1 MDRRTIEGLEA
12 CRPGSDDLR
21 STELSDVAR
30 RVEQDPETRIA
41 YERVQA
47 WDASIGNAVEQVPV
61 PTGLAERILGRLEP
75 VSLAV
80 RPDAVVLAHRAS
92 EQLAIEQLAIEQKTS
107 RWSRPNHFGSRRR
120 WLAAGSLAA
129 AALLV
134 TAFLSTW
141 LRPDAPRP
149 LEGLA
154 DGWLQG
160 LAGSWQP
167 AEQAPRGFALPS
179 AVSSATSMGWQQVG
193 NPRGVAYK
201 LSDGKAGTATLFV
214 VRLSVAGLPI
224 APPTVP
230 QSTTGGK
237 AVAYWQSGSLVYV
250 LVIEGNERSYRNFVS
265 VSTTPLA

>member
-12 CRPGSDDLR
+12 CRPNSDDLR
-21 STELSDVAR
+21 SPELSDVAR
-30 RVEQDPETRIA
+30 CVQQDPETRIA

-47 WDASIGNAVEQVPV
+47 WDASISNALEQVPV
-61 PTGLAERILGRLEP
+61 PAGLAERILGRLEP
-75 VSLAV
+75 VSLPAQ
-80 RPDAVVLAHRAS
+80 PDAVI
-92 EQLAIEQLAIEQKTS
+92 LAISTAEQMVTERKTS
-107 RWSRPNHFGSRRR
+107 GWSRPIRFGSRRQ
-120 WLAAGSLAA
+120 WLAAGSLTA

-141 LRPDAPRP
+141 LRTDVPRP

-154 DGWLQG
+154 DGWLQR
-160 LAGSWQP
+160 LADSWQP

-179 AVSSATSMGWQQVG
+179 GVTATPMGWQQLG

-214 VRLSVAGLPI
+214 VRLSVTGLPI

>member
-12 CRPGSDDLR
+12 CRPDSDDLR
-21 STELSDVAR
+21 SPELSDVAR
-30 RVEQDPETRIA
+30 RVQQDPEARIA

-47 WDASIGNAVEQVPV
+47 WDASVSNALEQVPV
-61 PTGLAERILGRLEP
+61 PPGLAERILSRLVP
-75 VSLAV
+75 ADLPAQ
-80 RPDAVVLAHRAS
+80 PDAVIPSILPF
-92 EQLAIEQLAIEQKTS
+92 EQTAIEQKTAG
-107 RWSRPNHFGSRRR
+107 WSRLNHFGSRRQ
-120 WLAAGSLAA
+120 WLAVGSMTAAG
-129 AALLV
+129 LLV
-134 TAFLSTW
+134 AAFLSTW
-141 LRPDAPRP
+141 LRTDAPRP
-149 LEGLA
+149 LEILA

-167 AEQAPRGFALPS
+167 AEPAPRGFALPS
-179 AVSSATSMGWQQVG
+179 GVAATPMGWQQLS

-224 APPTVP
+224 APPPVP

-265 VSTTPLA
+265 VSATPLA